1 MALERSFFRAYY
13 IVDAGSRR
21 GDRCRTSSPLSSTGK
36 PRRRSTR
43 IYEKTFDWRKA
54 RGNSRVNNV
63 VILDSALF
71 GVQAVSYLESRRE

>member
-43 IYEKTFDWRKA
+43 ILRKDVWLA
-54 RGNSRVNNV
+54 QSTRQFPS
-63 VILDSALF
+63 
-71 GVQAVSYLESRRE
+71 